1 MRQARA
7 LLKTHKEREPMAL
20 PKNPAPPE
28 AHPDYASLFP
38 QNITLTTSSNALN
51 ANDGPLAYLSD
62 LYQHAL
68 AMEVMGDDKAIP
80 LRVRRPDLQQLELD
94 NKSTHTPM
102 RALTRV
108 NEILEQHARDCAG
121 SLPLPEAIAK
131 ANAHSALPFHRPFE
145 QIKAVLEEKGVHP
158 LDLLQKTSYYYP
170 NFCYQNF
177 RSTSL
182 RSAMLSASGIDPETT
197 TLLLDQQATS
207 KSDFFSITY
216 GTKGDFTAALKALED
231 VTYMCQRTGLSDLQ
245 LCEALA
251 VKPVGAA
258 AEASFE
264 TTVRRSMRIQ
274 GGDGTPA
281 ASHLFGASFIN
292 NATEPAI
299 ALKKTPDHLS
309 TQLVHINAD
318 RLCRMYKIIRL
329 QHELKLPYAE
339 VDLLIMSAL
348 RAEGQ
353 ASDFHFTR
361 NTLRVIGVFRYL
373 HASFNV
379 TTEQFAALLGDLP
392 VYTTGEPLPFLDR
405 VLSGNL
411 SDSGCEAG
419 ARLVLDNGEF
429 DPDSEAGGL
438 TLAQIGQALS
448 INEQTGRTLVSLIG
462 RLAGKPGKTLKL
474 FSALYRFV
482 HLPRVLRLSDAEG
495 QALTEIMLTTDQSL
509 MKQLAETPVLSE
521 TGEEPDI
528 LDVIMAMVN
537 VTQWSRQH
545 KVSLQRL
552 AMLIRPTPDTTVGP
566 APVPADWS
574 NLITET
580 NDRLERLLLTEQALI
595 DAASARQVTLLDK
608 SGTWK
613 QALGPLVSPE
623 GWIITVIPEK
633 GQTRESAINARVSQ
647 CLAGKL
653 ANEGTLDADTFLT
666 LGETLTGLINGALV
680 AQEDVC
686 KVIARTLSG
695 ITVHSTGFD
704 LSEQHILLLLR
715 WLHSDTATLLSEMKQ
730 SAQGTFGRKAFM
742 LWSELRRH
750 AALICAFEVS
760 PAALELLLESP
771 ECMDVDRGSATLELC
786 YQLSGYHTWMNR
798 AQELGYQESDV
809 IACLNALN
817 GSADGLADSEAADR
831 LGRLIGWG
839 VEETLAAMNTLYE
852 LPEELIASAS
862 GPVFPAAPDMSNK
875 TFTDF
880 IAHLSAQAKAHYDTK
895 PGIWYVIWLYYHITD
910 ITLYPESG
918 RKALTQEFRTF
929 IKDNP
934 GPLIVTHDQF
944 DEVAG
949 QLKAEARQPDAN
961 PVISFTDGKRIGN
974 PLIGVGPVKTERISP
989 APETGVIEG
998 TQLHTSQRIFSVS
1011 DIDQVLRLQSLCLKT
1026 NVSCQSLIKLG
1037 NLTQQSAFSTF
1048 HSVATQLLS
1057 SCTEIQ
1063 QKNIGARLDEHWRD
1077 ALASYL
1083 LVQLPSRSDS
1093 RFSSRSDVDD
1103 LSDYLLTDTQVSNEV
1118 ITTRVAHAIASL
1130 QHYLNRFFAHLENG
1144 YQAAA
1149 PGVIKNAHDAWRRY
1163 RSQYNHWRI
1172 WQQQNNH
1179 PENLIHPGLRPGK
1192 SKAFIELENEL
1203 NQGKLTDDMVQLAV
1217 ANYIGKFEHVS
1228 NLQVVSGY
1236 LDGIDL
1242 AQDTYHFIGRT
1253 NVEPLEY
1260 YWRSLD
1266 ISQRDDKGQLSPLAW
1281 SEWERIGLP
1290 ISGQIVQTTTED
1302 GQKLDVIRPIIIA
1315 GRPYVIWVE
1324 RAKTYIPGD
1333 DGQDQKPTR
1342 FKKITVYYCYK
1353 QADGL
1358 WSPANELM
1366 CLDGTQPENQET
1378 AASTTQPATQEDK
1391 SVPVTNNFLKDENYK
1406 PGLIAVVDKSSE
1418 REKDPWFIII
1428 LYDTSTKKHL
1438 GTINKDYFIRAR
1450 DLLLIDDKIPTNKN
1464 HTLSDTTSDI
1474 FQGFH
1479 SKYNETRRV
1488 QHTYSGK
1495 ALIIGSVK
1503 PDHSDLPKLE
1513 NPYTASDYENNP
1525 FVLAPCRYQ
1534 LSPIAPTSKNIH
1546 IKATYIKQIIDEE
1559 EEEEAS
1565 RTKANFFSTY
1575 LYLSMKKPNEEDFTT
1590 LKLEFATI
1598 DGTAT
1603 VEAEFH
1609 CDVLGEYRF
1618 TLSEDEDP
1626 APRNVYVTTINSDA
1640 NHSTWDCK
1648 ITRNSDQA
1656 LYLNL
1661 TGAKEL
1667 PFNTIRLNTLFGKQ
1681 LVSRVTQSVDRV
1693 LDWET
1698 QTLNEPA
1705 IDAGA
1710 TTQVDFH
1717 GANGRYLRELF
1728 LHLPFLVACRLSEEK
1743 QFQQALRWCTDH
1755 LFDPYRTGP
1764 GEHGEPALWSTRPLA
1779 EPDSGTGQLAGTV
1792 EPAVRAFTSSRHYRR
1807 AVFLFLVEHWQREG
1821 DHHYRLLSRDSLTQ
1835 AWLCYQQA
1843 LKLIGALPTSNGG
1856 ETWTTRQLAQT
1867 RSTDFLRPLNPRLVE
1882 LRKTLEQ
1889 RLFNLRHALTIDG
1902 KIIPFMPFYASDEA
1916 FQYASGAPGGLRTTF
1931 GNGTGPVPAHRFKAL
1946 LPSVQQAVARLIDM
1960 GRQLLHL
1967 IETEADVML
1976 DVQLQEQ
1983 QIRLADFTVKLQTE
1997 ALNAALAARKT
2008 LLVSKKSAELR
2019 KTFFGSQ
2026 IKEGR
2031 TALEVTSQKLKAL
2044 SSALET
2050 AISAPETV
2058 KGVLDSLPTIFGAA
2072 NGGYEPSAGVS
2083 ACIAVAHA
2091 VTRAT
2096 AYTSEMLA
2104 TEAEYER
2111 RSRLWDLQVGIAE
2124 HELETIAAEV
2134 AEQDILI
2141 RAAQI
2146 CVEESKAQRTALQ
2159 ETYVSLTTGF
2169 ATVPTYNWMVARTST
2184 LYAPAY
2190 DAVLSLCLALENAWR
2205 FETGDY
2211 DRPRFIRTSA
2221 WNDNYRGM
2229 LAGESLQLDVQEMEA
2244 AYLQSHE
2251 RRMSINKTVSIR
2263 DLLGNNDDQW
2273 LKTLKS
2279 LNSTPLSFS
2288 LQSKDFDSNYPGH
2301 YLRQITHVSVSFKL
2315 KSDNPNSLQNLS
2327 AVLTQS
2333 GSTTLIKPD
2342 IEAAKLLYGAREA
2355 HPYLKTNLRALQQI
2369 ALSSTRSDDGRG
2381 VGKEGWLC
2389 QLLFGDG
2396 RYLPFEGTGAISN
2409 WTLAFP
2415 DESVVKQ
2422 FYGEDS
2428 EKKEKALLEDI
2439 QLHLVYTA
2447 ADGGSEFA
2455 ASIKPLMK

>member
-1 MRQARA
+1 
-7 LLKTHKEREPMAL
+7 MAL

-318 RLCRMYKIIRL
+318 RLYRMYKIIRL

-552 AMLIRPTPDTTVGP
+552 AMLIRPTPDTTDGP

-595 DAASARQVTLLDK
+595 DAASVRQVTLLDK

-633 GQTRESAINARVSQ
+633 GQKRESAINARVSQ

-695 ITVHSTGFD
+695 ITAHSTGFA

-862 GPVFPAAPDMSNK
+862 GPIFPAAPDMSNK

-918 RKALTQEFRTF
+918 RKALTQEFRAF

-934 GPLIVTHDQF
+934 GPLIVTRDQF
-944 DEVAG
+944 NEVAG
-949 QLKAEARQPDAN
+949 QLEGQARQRDAN
-961 PVISFTDGKRIGN
+961 PVISFTDGQRIGN

-1063 QKNIGARLDEHWRD
+1063 QKNIEARLDEHWRD

-1118 ITTRVAHAIASL
+1118 ITTRVAHATASL

-1217 ANYIGKFEHVS
+1217 ANYIGEFEHVS

-1391 SVPVTNNFLKDENYK
+1391 
-1406 PGLIAVVDKSSE
+1406 
-1418 REKDPWFIII
+1418 
-1428 LYDTSTKKHL
+1428 
-1438 GTINKDYFIRAR
+1438 
-1450 DLLLIDDKIPTNKN
+1450 
-1464 HTLSDTTSDI
+1464 
-1474 FQGFH
+1474 
-1479 SKYNETRRV
+1479 
-1488 QHTYSGK
+1488 
-1495 ALIIGSVK
+1495 
-1503 PDHSDLPKLE
+1503 
-1513 NPYTASDYENNP
+1513 
-1525 FVLAPCRYQ
+1525 
-1534 LSPIAPTSKNIH
+1534 
-1546 IKATYIKQIIDEE
+1546 
-1559 EEEEAS
+1559 
-1565 RTKANFFSTY
+1565 
-1575 LYLSMKKPNEEDFTT
+1575 
-1590 LKLEFATI
+1590 
-1598 DGTAT
+1598 
-1603 VEAEFH
+1603 
-1609 CDVLGEYRF
+1609 
-1618 TLSEDEDP
+1618 
-1626 APRNVYVTTINSDA
+1626 
-1640 NHSTWDCK
+1640 
-1648 ITRNSDQA
+1648 
-1656 LYLNL
+1656 
-1661 TGAKEL
+1661 
-1667 PFNTIRLNTLFGKQ
+1667 
-1681 LVSRVTQSVDRV
+1681 
-1693 LDWET
+1693 
-1698 QTLNEPA
+1698 
-1705 IDAGA
+1705 
-1710 TTQVDFH
+1710 
-1717 GANGRYLRELF
+1717 
-1728 LHLPFLVACRLSEEK
+1728 
-1743 QFQQALRWCTDH
+1743 
-1755 LFDPYRTGP
+1755 
-1764 GEHGEPALWSTRPLA
+1764 
-1779 EPDSGTGQLAGTV
+1779 
-1792 EPAVRAFTSSRHYRR
+1792 
-1807 AVFLFLVEHWQREG
+1807 
-1821 DHHYRLLSRDSLTQ
+1821 
-1835 AWLCYQQA
+1835 
-1843 LKLIGALPTSNGG
+1843 
-1856 ETWTTRQLAQT
+1856 
-1867 RSTDFLRPLNPRLVE
+1867 
-1882 LRKTLEQ
+1882 
-1889 RLFNLRHALTIDG
+1889 
-1902 KIIPFMPFYASDEA
+1902 
-1916 FQYASGAPGGLRTTF
+1916 
-1931 GNGTGPVPAHRFKAL
+1931 
-1946 LPSVQQAVARLIDM
+1946 
-1960 GRQLLHL
+1960 
-1967 IETEADVML
+1967 
-1976 DVQLQEQ
+1976 
-1983 QIRLADFTVKLQTE
+1983 
-1997 ALNAALAARKT
+1997 
-2008 LLVSKKSAELR
+2008 
-2019 KTFFGSQ
+2019 
-2026 IKEGR
+2026 
-2031 TALEVTSQKLKAL
+2031 
-2044 SSALET
+2044 
-2050 AISAPETV
+2050 
-2058 KGVLDSLPTIFGAA
+2058 
-2072 NGGYEPSAGVS
+2072 
-2083 ACIAVAHA
+2083 
-2091 VTRAT
+2091 
-2096 AYTSEMLA
+2096 
-2104 TEAEYER
+2104 
-2111 RSRLWDLQVGIAE
+2111 
-2124 HELETIAAEV
+2124 
-2134 AEQDILI
+2134 
-2141 RAAQI
+2141 
-2146 CVEESKAQRTALQ
+2146 
-2159 ETYVSLTTGF
+2159 
-2169 ATVPTYNWMVARTST
+2169 
-2184 LYAPAY
+2184 
-2190 DAVLSLCLALENAWR
+2190 
-2205 FETGDY
+2205 
-2211 DRPRFIRTSA
+2211 
-2221 WNDNYRGM
+2221 
-2229 LAGESLQLDVQEMEA
+2229 
-2244 AYLQSHE
+2244 
-2251 RRMSINKTVSIR
+2251 
-2263 DLLGNNDDQW
+2263 
-2273 LKTLKS
+2273 
-2279 LNSTPLSFS
+2279 
-2288 LQSKDFDSNYPGH
+2288 
-2301 YLRQITHVSVSFKL
+2301 
-2315 KSDNPNSLQNLS
+2315 
-2327 AVLTQS
+2327 
-2333 GSTTLIKPD
+2333 
-2342 IEAAKLLYGAREA
+2342 
-2355 HPYLKTNLRALQQI
+2355 
-2369 ALSSTRSDDGRG
+2369 
-2381 VGKEGWLC
+2381 
-2389 QLLFGDG
+2389 
-2396 RYLPFEGTGAISN
+2396 
-2409 WTLAFP
+2409 
-2415 DESVVKQ
+2415 
-2422 FYGEDS
+2422 
-2428 EKKEKALLEDI
+2428 
-2439 QLHLVYTA
+2439 
-2447 ADGGSEFA
+2447 
-2455 ASIKPLMK
+2455 